1 MTTRKLSSAVVDKL
15 RDPRVNQLD
24 GDSKSMIYEGCNLS
38 QLCAIFK
45 MDRRTVTEKI
55 VEVAPCGQ
63 RSGYPIY
70 HIREVAPYL
79 VKPAYDVEAYLR
91 RMNHKDLPPQL
102 SKEFWAGLKSKQ
114 EYLRNEG
121 ELWHTTEVI
130 RGISELFKVLR
141 MSLLLQMDT
150 IERESVLTPA
160 QRKRMI
166 ELTDGALN
174 GAADAIKDNFGETV
188 LDAEDQDQEL

>member
-1 MTTRKLSSAVVDKL
+1 MPKVLDDKMLSKL
-15 RDPRVNQLD
+15 RDPRINSLD
-24 GDSKSMIYEGCNLS
+24 ADSKTMIYQGCNLS

-55 VEVAPCGQ
+55 AEVSPSDT

-114 EYLRNEG
+114 EYLIKEG
-121 ELWHTTEVI
+121 ELWHTSEVI
-130 RGISELFKVLR
+130 RTVSELFKTLR

-150 IERESVLTPA
+150 IEREMVLTPA
-160 QRKRMI
+160 QRKRML

-174 GAADAIKDNFGETV
+174 GLADAVVEKFGNEIVDET
-188 LDAEDQDQEL
+188 DQDEEL